1 MREILKKMGVV
12 IPEDKEVNYLNALT
26 YGYMSTQ
33 ADFDNLKKVKLK
45 VEKPKQ
51 TRKKSKK

>member
-1 MREILKKMGVV
+1 MREILKKMGIV
-12 IPEDKEVNYLNALT
+12 IPEHLEVNYVNALT

-33 ADFDNLKKVKLK
+33 ADFDNLKNVKLK

>member
-1 MREILKKMGVV
+1 MREILKKMGIL
-12 IPEDKEVNYLNALT
+12 IPEHLEVNYLNALT
-26 YGYMSTQ
+26 YGYMSTEK
-33 ADFDNLKKVKLK
+33 DFNNLKKVQFK

>member
-1 MREILKKMGVV
+1 MREILKKMGIV
-12 IPEDKEVNYLNALT
+12 IPEQMEVNYLNALT
-26 YGYMSTQ
+26 YGYMSTEK
-33 ADFDNLKKVKLK
+33 DFNNLKNVELK

>member
-1 MREILKKMGVV
+1 MREILKKMGIV
-12 IPEDKEVNYLNALT
+12 IPEQVEVNYLNALT
-26 YGYMSTQ
+26 HGYMSTEK
-33 ADFDNLKKVKLK
+33 DFNNLKNVQLK